1 MEKKPK
7 SFQELLNLQALLD
20 ETIDR
25 PRENGFKPRHR
36 TYEDIKMSIIA
47 EVIEFNEETK
57 FSHKTW
63 KEKEFNEE
71 NLKEESIDIL
81 FFFLQFVNKSI
92 RDNSILDLRFFT
104 NNWDTLFKDKSRI
117 DYSDGLEL
125 GIIRNVSRDDI
136 WRGFVYLIDLYRAY
150 SISQDEVYSIYYRK
164 WQKNIERIKKDWTLK
179 GDNNVVN

>member
-25 PRENGFKPRHR
+25 KRKNGFKPRYR
-36 TYEDIKMSIIA
+36 TDEDIKMSIIA

-71 NLKEESIDIL
+71 KLKEESIDIL
-81 FFFLQFVNKSI
+81 FFFLQFINKKI
-92 RDNSILDLRFFT
+92 RNITILESNFFIRQ
-104 NNWDTLFKDKSRI
+104 WDILFNDKCRI
-117 DYSDGLEL
+117 VYSDGLEL
-125 GIIRNVSRDDI
+125 AIIKNVSCDDI
-136 WRGFVYLIDLYRAY
+136 LRAFTHLIDLYRVY
-150 SISQDEVYSIYYRK
+150 GISQDEVYSIYYKK
-164 WQKNIERIKKDWTLK
+164 WQKNMQRIKEDWTLK
-179 GDNNVVN
+179 GSEK

>member
-1 MEKKPK
+1 MEKKPE

-25 PRENGFKPRHR
+25 PRENGFKPRYR

-92 RDNSILDLRFFT
+92 RDNSILDLRFFI

-179 GDNNVVN
+179 GDNNVAN